1 MGQVRK
7 VPDNLAWRAGAE
19 VYAVNGGETKLVIPE
34 TAYAHGSGSINM
46 L

>member
-1 MGQVRK
+1 MLTM
-7 VPDNLAWRAGAE
+7 LAQLWAISKPQAGNAA
-19 VYAVNGGETKLVIPE
+19 YSCCRHIRE